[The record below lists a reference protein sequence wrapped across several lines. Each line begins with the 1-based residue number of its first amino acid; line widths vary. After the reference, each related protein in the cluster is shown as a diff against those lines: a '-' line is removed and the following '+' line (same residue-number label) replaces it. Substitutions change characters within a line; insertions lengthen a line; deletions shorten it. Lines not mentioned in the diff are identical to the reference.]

1 MTYEKHVDRLEA
13 IVSELEGDEVELDAA
28 LRLFAEGI
36 ECLRAA
42 AAELERA
49 DAEVRRLVERDDGT
63 FELPTLDR

>member
-1 MTYEKHVDRLEA
+1 MTFERHVDRLEA
-13 IVSELEGDEVELDAA
+13 IVAELGSERVELDVA

-42 AAELERA
+42 SAELERA
-49 DAEVRRLVERDDGT
+49 DAEVKQLVERADGT

>member
-1 MTYEKHVDRLEA
+1 MSFERQVERLEA
-13 IVSELEGDEVELDAA
+13 IVAELESGEVELDAA

-42 AAELERA
+42 SSELERA

-63 FELPTLDR
+63 FELPGLDR